1 MLSSVSKSVQ
11 ILLPQTNHPYLYQI
25 LYNALLVS
33 RFVQLVLPREV
44 NRLELTI
51 SSLKYN
57 ELNSSVQ
64 TLCYFKNYNG
74 NDFLNTN
81 RLRHLVTPCQKTNN
95 NLL

>member
-1 MLSSVSKSVQ
+1 MLSYVSKYVQ
-11 ILLPQTNHPYLYQI
+11 ILMPQNKQSYIIQI
-25 LYNALLVS
+25 LYNDLFVS